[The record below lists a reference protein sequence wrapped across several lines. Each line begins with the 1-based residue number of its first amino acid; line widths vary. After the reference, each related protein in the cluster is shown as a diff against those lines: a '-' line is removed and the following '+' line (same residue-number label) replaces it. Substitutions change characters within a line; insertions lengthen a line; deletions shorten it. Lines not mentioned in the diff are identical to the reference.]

1 MAAMKKV
8 VRVTGTAKSTSGSS
22 ASKNIKI
29 KGLGS
34 SSDKAQNAAAKKKT
48 TATTTKIVKA
58 NEIAQYRQGYVD
70 RLQTNRQG
78 DISNWGLGATIAD
91 QKGRNEAFNS
101 LTSSAK
107 TAGRAKNVASKLKKA
122 AAAKAA
128 AKKAS
133 SPMKSSAASH
143 QKDLAKISG
152 MTAAAKKA
160 AAMRK
165 AKNTFGIMDQTGA
178 AKGKATARTLKS
190 FK

>member
-1 MAAMKKV
+1 MAAMKK
-8 VRVTGTAKSTSGSS
+8 
-22 ASKNIKI
+22 
-29 KGLGS
+29 
-34 SSDKAQNAAAKKKT
+34 AAAKKKT

-143 QKDLAKISG
+143 QKSLAKIAG
-152 MTAAAKKA
+152 TTAAIKA
-160 AAMRK
+160 GKNLPKQEGRFINERIAGRNARITSTAANK
-165 AKNTFGIMDQTGA
+165 AEK
-178 AKGKATARTLKS
+178 RTLKS